1 MARRNH
7 SRAALNERD
16 RSCNISVM
24 RLLART
30 AAAVA
35 GLVLMAPAPCFAQ
48 SMMPTRPPVTWIGLG
63 RAGDAAGRAGN
74 IDHVGELALEP
85 LRLSLLGNHPWTPL
99 DAMSGC
105 RDQLADVRSGSAPAG
120 FMTTYAMN
128 LLGGPGLS
136 WKMPRLTLFGF
147 SRGGCALDGAAGGGA
162 TFIVPIRQD
171 IFFVASAGAIYLP
184 ATGPTVAPAHSTSAR
199 GDVVFRRPDGRSFS
213 LGIGSTGIENGAR
226 IRAAGVRFG
235 GVW

>member
-1 MARRNH
+1 MARRNDT
-7 SRAALNERD
+7 RAALNERD
-16 RSCNISVM
+16 RSCNASVM
-24 RLLART
+24 WGCARW
-30 AAAVA
+30 AAAVVSCA
-35 GLVLMAPAPCFAQ
+35 IVVVIAPAPCFAQ
-48 SMMPTRPPVTWIGLG
+48 SMMPSRPPVPWIGLG
-63 RAGDAAGRAGN
+63 RRTAGDAAGRPGN
-74 IDHVGELALEP
+74 TDHVGELALEP

-147 SRGGCALDGAAGGGA
+147 SRGGCTLDGAAGGGA
-162 TFIVPIRQD
+162 TFIVPFRQD

-184 ATGPTVAPAHSTSAR
+184 ATGPTATAVQSTSMR

-213 LGIGSTGIENGAR
+213 LGLGSSRGLSGI
-226 IRAAGVRFG
+226 RFG
-235 GVW
+235 GVF